1 MGSGLSARATPIA
14 VFAYN
19 RPRHTELLLE
29 SLARCERLSE
39 CAINIYCDGPKTSA
53 DDAAVKATRELVHDW
68 GARHD
73 ATIINREIN
82 VGLARSI
89 VSGVTE
95 LCEQYGSVI
104 VVEDDFVLNRSFID
118 YLLQG
123 LERYRDD
130 ENVYQIS
137 AYMFPVRHPDKPDA
151 FFLPLTTTWGWATWA
166 RAWRVFDWNVS
177 GVSARLQDAE
187 LRRKFDLDNSYPYSA
202 MLEQRLRGANDSWG
216 ILFWWEVFNH
226 GGLVL
231 HPREP
236 LLTVGGFDGSGTH
249 AGNYSWSVNGSM
261 RAGKWDFQLPQQVVV
276 DTDAFK
282 RIKRFLRNEQYPK
295 SLVGRIWRRLGR
307 LTRERADRR

>member
-53 DDAAVKATRELVHDW
+53 DDDAVKATRKLVHDW

-73 ATIINREIN
+73 AVIINRETN

-123 LERYRDD
+123 LERYRDV

-151 FFLPLTTTWGWATWA
+151 FF
-166 RAWRVFDWNVS
+166 
-177 GVSARLQDAE
+177 
-187 LRRKFDLDNSYPYSA
+187 
-202 MLEQRLRGANDSWG
+202 
-216 ILFWWEVFNH
+216 
-226 GGLVL
+226 
-231 HPREP
+231 
-236 LLTVGGFDGSGTH
+236 
-249 AGNYSWSVNGSM
+249 
-261 RAGKWDFQLPQQVVV
+261 
-276 DTDAFK
+276 
-282 RIKRFLRNEQYPK
+282 
-295 SLVGRIWRRLGR
+295 
-307 LTRERADRR
+307 